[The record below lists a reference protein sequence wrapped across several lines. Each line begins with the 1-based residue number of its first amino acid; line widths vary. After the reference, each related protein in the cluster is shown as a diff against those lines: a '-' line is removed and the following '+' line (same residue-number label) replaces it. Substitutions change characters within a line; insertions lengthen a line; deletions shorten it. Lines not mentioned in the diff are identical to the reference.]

1 MFRHL
6 LYPFLAYRSV
16 VFPFLAGGGG
26 QAMRDAYVGG
36 DLADAMR
43 KNPKLRVLSLNGLFD
58 LATPFFKTEN
68 DLAHMELEP
77 KLRGNIEFAYYPS
90 RHMYLNVDALKQ
102 MKMDLAAFYAKTA
115 PATGSKSVN

>member
-43 KNPKLRVLSLNGLFD
+43 KNPRLRVLSLNGLFD
-58 LATPFFKTEN
+58 LATPFFITEY
-68 DLAHMELEP
+68 DLGHLGLEP
-77 KLRGNIEFAYYPS
+77 KLRNNIEFAYYPS
-90 RHMYLNVDALKQ
+90 GHMVYLNVDALRQLKN
-102 MKMDLAAFYAKTA
+102 DLAAFYAKT
-115 PATGSKSVN
+115 GVESKSN